1 MFTSK
6 NSLNLAEKALK
17 NKLTAEDIEL
27 LASLQ
32 GEEIL
37 SLLAGS
43 NFLRQQYASDI
54 HLCTIVNAKSGR
66 CSEDCTFCAQSKH
79 YPTQVQT
86 YPLKNPQDLI
96 NLGQKMAQFR
106 VNRYSL
112 VTSGKKLTP
121 KEIEQTQ
128 LVFKTLK
135 KEINL
140 CASFG
145 LLTITEL
152 KQLKEAGLSRYH
164 HNLETGP
171 AYFPKICTTHS
182 YEERIQTIKKAK
194 EANLS
199 VCSGGVF
206 GLGESYK
213 DIVELAFTLK
223 ELDVDAIPLNFLIPI
238 KGTPLEKNNFLT
250 PLYCLKIIA
259 TFRYI
264 LPNKE
269 IIICGGRKQHLAA
282 LHPLIFLAGASAIM
296 TGNYLTQAGFSLEED
311 LDFLKKLGLE
321 IRKP

>member
-6 NSLNLAEKALK
+6 DSLNLAEKALK
-17 NKLTAEDIEL
+17 NKLTPEDFEL
-27 LASLQ
+27 LTSLQ

-79 YPTQVQT
+79 YPTQIKT

-96 NLGQKMAQFR
+96 NLGQKMAQFK
-106 VNRYSL
+106 VNRYAL
-112 VTSGKKLTP
+112 VTSGKGLTP
-121 KEIEQTQ
+121 KEIDQTQ
-128 LVFKTLK
+128 SVFNTLK
-135 KEINL
+135 KQINL

-145 LLTITEL
+145 ILSTTEL

-164 HNLETGP
+164 HNLETSQS
-171 AYFPKICTTHS
+171 YFPQICTTHS

-194 EANLS
+194 EAGLS

-213 DIVELAFTLK
+213 DVLELAFTLK
-223 ELDVDAIPLNFLIPI
+223 ELEVDAIPLNFLIPI

-269 IIICGGRKQHLAA
+269 IIICGGRKQHLAS

-311 LDFLKKLGLE
+311 LEFLKTLGLK